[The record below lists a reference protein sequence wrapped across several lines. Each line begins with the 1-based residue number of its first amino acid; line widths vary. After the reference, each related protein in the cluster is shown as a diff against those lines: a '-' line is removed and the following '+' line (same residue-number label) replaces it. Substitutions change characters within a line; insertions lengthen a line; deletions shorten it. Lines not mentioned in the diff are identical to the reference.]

1 MNGGGNMQAVHNYY
15 YIGIITAI
23 VIWCIINCNITPK
36 KITKKKYTDVVFLDS
51 KKASGILFGQI
62 RNKIICSPSEKEG
75 HVFVSG
81 GSGSGKT
88 SSVLIPTLQAFQ
100 GTFFCIDIS
109 GDISSNVHKGKQLV
123 YEPEN
128 ISTIPFDI
136 FHSIDSASSDTEKD
150 ELLEQLAYLLMPE
163 SINMSD
169 SALFFNTEGRKILTA
184 SLIAF
189 YHLGH
194 DFIEICDII
203 YENSWKDLFNKI
215 DNIGNEKA
223 ISYINSFLG
232 ASEQNTAGCKQ
243 QTDAAIKLF
252 SVNET
257 IKKSIHR
264 PCGNELFYSPAQ
276 LEEYNVFVNIPDHKL
291 ELYTPLLHILTAQTL
306 EFFSRRA
313 NNSTNTILFALDEFS
328 SLGKL
333 EIIHA
338 LRTLRKKHVRIM
350 VLTQSFADIDL
361 LYGKAERTA
370 MMCNFKFKVVLD
382 ACDTDTQE
390 YFTKLI
396 GQEIVLRHSTSRA
409 SGKITATRSE
419 SKDWIIDPT
428 QFSKLGDSLILIH
441 PDGYMLLKKN
451 YYFKKRQRLII

>member
-1 MNGGGNMQAVHNYY
+1 MQAVHNYY
-15 YIGIITAI
+15 YICIITAI
-23 VIWCIINCNITPK
+23 VIWCIINSDVTPK
-36 KITKKKYTDVVFLDS
+36 KITKRKYTDVVFLNS
-51 KKASGILFGQI
+51 KKASGILFGKI

-75 HVFVSG
+75 HVFVNG

-128 ISTIPFDI
+128 ISTIPYDI
-136 FHSIDSASSDTEKD
+136 FHSIDIADSDIEKD
-150 ELLEQLAYLLMPE
+150 ELLEQLAFLLMPE

-169 SALFFNTEGRKILTA
+169 SALFYNTEGRKILTA

-189 YHLGH
+189 YHMGY
-194 DFIEICDII
+194 DFIKICDII

-215 DNIGNEKA
+215 DDTCNTKA
-223 ISYINSFLG
+223 MSYINSFLG
-232 ASEQNTAGCKQ
+232 ANEQNTAGCKQ
-243 QTDAAIKLF
+243 QTDASIKLF
-252 SVNET
+252 AVNEK
-257 IKKSIHR
+257 IKQSIRR
-264 PCGNELFYSPAQ
+264 PCEKELFYSPVQ
-276 LEEYNVFVNIPDHKL
+276 LEKYNVFVNIPDYKL
-291 ELYTPLLHILTAQTL
+291 ELYAPLLHVLTAQTL
-306 EFFSRRA
+306 EFFSQRP
-313 NNSTNTILFALDEFS
+313 NSSTNTILFALDEFS

-361 LYGKAERTA
+361 IYGKAERTA
-370 MMCNFKFKVVLD
+370 MMCNFKFKVILD
-382 ACDTDTQE
+382 ASDTDTQE
-390 YFTKLI
+390 YYTKLI
-396 GQEIVLRHSTSRA
+396 GQEIVLRHSTSRG
-409 SGKITATRSE
+409 SGKITTTNSE
-419 SKDWIIDPT
+419 SKDWIIDPV

-441 PDGYMLLKKN
+441 PAGYMLLKKN
-451 YYFKKRQRLII
+451 YYFKKGRD

>member
-15 YIGIITAI
+15 YICIIIAI

-75 HVFVSG
+75 HVFVTG

-88 SSVLIPTLQAFQ
+88 SSILIPTLQTFS
-100 GTFFCIDIS
+100 GTFFSIDIS
-109 GDISSNVHKGKQLV
+109 GDISTNVHKVNQLI

-128 ISTIPFDI
+128 INTIPYNI
-136 FHSIDSASSDTEKD
+136 LYSIDIADSDIEKD
-150 ELLEQLAYLLMPE
+150 ELLEQLAFLLMPE

-169 SALFFNTEGRKILTA
+169 SALFYNTEGRKILTA

-189 YHLGH
+189 YHMGY
-194 DFIEICDII
+194 DFIKICDII

-215 DNIGNEKA
+215 DDTCNTKA
-223 ISYINSFLG
+223 MSYINSFMG
-232 ASEQNTAGCKQ
+232 ANEQNTAGCKQ
-243 QTDAAIKLF
+243 QTDASIKLF
-252 SVNET
+252 AVNEK
-257 IKKSIHR
+257 IKQSIRR
-264 PCGNELFYSPAQ
+264 PCEKELFYSPVQ
-276 LEEYNVFVNIPDHKL
+276 LEKYNVFVNIPDYKL
-291 ELYTPLLHILTAQTL
+291 ELYAPLLHVLTAQTL
-306 EFFSRRA
+306 EFFSQRP
-313 NNSTNTILFALDEFS
+313 NGSTNTILFALDEFS

-333 EIIHA
+333 KIIHA

-361 LYGKAERTA
+361 IYGKAERTA
-370 MMCNFKFKVVLD
+370 MMCNFKFKVILD
-382 ACDTDTQE
+382 ASDTDTQE
-390 YFTKLI
+390 YYTKLI
-396 GQEIVLRHSTSRA
+396 GQEIVLRHSTSRG
-409 SGKITATRSE
+409 SGKITTTNSE
-419 SKDWIIDPT
+419 SKDWIIDPV

-441 PDGYMLLKKN
+441 PAGYMLLKKN
-451 YYFKKRQRLII
+451 YYFKKGRD